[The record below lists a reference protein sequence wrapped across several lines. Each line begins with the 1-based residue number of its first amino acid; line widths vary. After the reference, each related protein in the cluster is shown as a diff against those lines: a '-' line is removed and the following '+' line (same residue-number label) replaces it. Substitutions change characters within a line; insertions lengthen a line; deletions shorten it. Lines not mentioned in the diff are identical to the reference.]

1 MFHVE
6 HPEFLILESSPW
18 QSGALSQKC
27 STWNIAFFCRG
38 QAAVT
43 DVPRGTSHVFVQ
55 GDCAGRMFHVE
66 HPEFLILEASPWQS
80 GALSQK
86 CSTWNIGAFCPGEVA
101 GSDVPR
107 GTSGFFVAGRQ
118 L

>member
-6 HPEFLILESSPW
+6 HPEFLILEASAW

-27 STWNIAFFCRG
+27 STWNIGHFCRG

-66 HPEFLILEASPWQS
+66 HPEFLIERDRL
-80 GALSQK
+80 K
-86 CSTWNIGAFCPGEVA
+86 
-101 GSDVPR
+101 
-107 GTSGFFVAGRQ
+107 
-118 L
+118 